1 MLPPPCHS
9 KKVASLSTSLKTPL
23 LVLGQVPGGEGAEAR
38 AEGESEAGKRGHLS
52 RDFRDHNRPLGTAV
66 GKAVPYLPLE
76 PRTPSLKKW
85 ASPKLGVRWDSW
97 CLLGV
102 GAGCSDYKAGGS
114 QPAWL

>member
-1 MLPPPCHS
+1 M
-9 KKVASLSTSLKTPL
+9 TSGT
-23 LVLGQVPGGEGAEAR
+23 
-38 AEGESEAGKRGHLS
+38 
-52 RDFRDHNRPLGTAV
+52 HNHPLGTAV

-102 GAGCSDYKAGGS
+102 GGGVLGLQGRWLS
-114 QPAWL
+114 ASPALGRGVQPPGVTWQLLEKW